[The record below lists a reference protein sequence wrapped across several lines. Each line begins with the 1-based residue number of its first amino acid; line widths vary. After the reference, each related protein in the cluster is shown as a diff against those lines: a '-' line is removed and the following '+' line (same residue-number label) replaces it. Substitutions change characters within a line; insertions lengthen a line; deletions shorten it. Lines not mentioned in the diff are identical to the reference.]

1 MSNLSSVN
9 DLLYLLVYAYKSTIA
24 RTDNGDIREKRAN
37 VDVLVLLHSQR
48 FHCLST
54 NGKGTEWP
62 AISG

>member
-1 MSNLSSVN
+1 MSNFSSVN
-9 DLLYLLVYAYKSTIA
+9 NLLYFLVYANKSTIA
-24 RTDNGDIREKRAN
+24 RTNNGDIREKRAN

-48 FHCLST
+48 FYCLNT